1 MIIFHDHPMNS
12 AHFLLRNFKRVIKQ
26 KVDDIFIGGI
36 ITHIAIILGLRS
48 KVAHLT
54 PTWEFNLL
62 DIKQCL
68 NYDLVGREGPDTFN
82 ILINQ
87 TTINLF
93 TLPNQDYTSVNNKDN

>member
-1 MIIFHDHPMNS
+1 MSIFHNHPVNS

-26 KVDDIFIGGI
+26 KVDDIYVGGVV
-36 ITHIAIILGLRS
+36 THIAIALGLQS

-62 DIKQCL
+62 DMDYCL
-68 NYDLVGREGPDTFN
+68 NYDLVRREGSDEFK

-93 TLPNQDYTSVNNKDN
+93 T